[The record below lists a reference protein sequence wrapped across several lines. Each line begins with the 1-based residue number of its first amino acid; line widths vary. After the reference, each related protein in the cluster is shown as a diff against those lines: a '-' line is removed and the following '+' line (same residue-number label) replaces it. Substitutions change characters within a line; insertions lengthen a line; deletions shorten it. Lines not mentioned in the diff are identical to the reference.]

1 MGVISGAALLCNW
14 LARLWL
20 LPLVYLAL
28 SAAAL
33 VVYRLI
39 LKGTTRQA
47 ILQRDALLEALS
59 R

>member
-1 MGVISGAALLCNW
+1 
-14 LARLWL
+14 LWL

-33 VVYRLI
+33 AVYRLI
-39 LKGTTRQA
+39 LDGTTRQA
-47 ILQRDALLEALS
+47 IAQRDALLEALS

>member
-1 MGVISGAALLCNW
+1 
-14 LARLWL
+14 
-20 LPLVYLAL
+20 VYSVL

-39 LKGTTRQA
+39 LEAATRQA
-47 ILQRDALLEALS
+47 ILQRDALLETLS